1 MKTYLN
7 PPRSLWAEICCR
19 PAFDLSAL
27 YATVQPIMEAV
38 RTRGDEALLEL
49 EARFDHCQLTSLAVS
64 EEALR
69 SAEAEIDVT
78 LAQSIQLA
86 ADNIRRFHAAQC
98 FQPIRV
104 QTTVGVT
111 AWQRSVPIER
121 VGLYV
126 PGGTA
131 PLLSTVLMLAIPAQV
146 AGCKQVVL
154 CTPPSPQGRVH
165 PAIRYAAT
173 LCGIHNIYMCGGAGA
188 IAAMAYGTPTVPKVD
203 KIFGPGNQYVMAAKQ
218 LASLADV
225 AIDMPAGPSEVL
237 VVADASAR
245 PDFVAADL
253 LSQAEHGPDSQVV
266 LLATDEALMHA
277 VAAKV
282 ERQLAQLPR
291 RDIAAKA
298 LDASSLVFLPSL
310 DDALALAEAYAP
322 EHLILALSHPHA
334 AAERITRAGSVFLG
348 HYACES
354 AGDYASGP
362 NHTLPTRGYA
372 AAYSG
377 LSLDSFCRK
386 MTLQEITA
394 DGVRAIGPAVCAMA
408 HAEQLSA
415 HAQAMQLR
423 LDTLPA

>member
-1 MKTYLN
+1 MNTYLN
-7 PPRSLWAEICCR
+7 PPRSLWAEICRR

-38 RTRGDEALLEL
+38 RTCGDEALLEL

-64 EEALR
+64 EEAMR
-69 SAEAEIDVT
+69 SAEAEIDAT

-86 ADNIRRFHAAQC
+86 ADNIRCFHAAQC

-104 QTTVGVT
+104 QTTTGVT

-218 LASLADV
+218 LASLSDV

-277 VAAKV
+277 VAAEV
-282 ERQLAQLPR
+282 ERQLAQLSR
-291 RDIAAKA
+291 RDIATKA

-322 EHLILALSHPHA
+322 EHLSSSATTPAKVRATMPRARTTPCPHVA
-334 AAERITRAGSVFLG
+334 
-348 HYACES
+348 
-354 AGDYASGP
+354 
-362 NHTLPTRGYA
+362 TLPLT
-372 AAYSG
+372 
-377 LSLDSFCRK
+377 
-386 MTLQEITA
+386 
-394 DGVRAIGPAVCAMA
+394 AVCRSTA
-408 HAEQLSA
+408 SVG
-415 HAQAMQLR
+415 R
-423 LDTLPA
+423 